1 MLEKVRKTVEKYK
14 MLQPGERVI
23 VAVSGGPDSVAL
35 LHALC
40 ELRRELSVELIVAHL
55 DHQMRPGSQADA
67 SFVAELAKSLELP
80 VVSGAIDV
88 PALIQCER
96 LSPEEG
102 ARMARYRF
110 LREVAQKQKAN
121 AVALGHTL
129 NDRVETFFI
138 NLLRGAGL
146 EGLAG
151 MPPVRLEGDL
161 RYIRPLIECTR
172 DEVLRHLKERKLSCR
187 EDPTNRDLRYLRNRV
202 RWELLLLLQ
211 KLSPSALEA
220 VVRAS
225 EIARLAHEHL
235 QRHLE
240 ELWPDLIA
248 QGRSG
253 ELALDRGK
261 LVALDEV
268 VQGYLIREA
277 IKRVKGDLCGID
289 AEHVE
294 RVLDA
299 VRRPRSGT
307 QVTLPGGL
315 RVDLEPE
322 RVIFTQRK
330 AFEQPKAFCY
340 ELKLGVNELPEISWR
355 FELEALEGSHPPQ
368 PDEGDR
374 LEARIDW
381 GTIAWP
387 LVVRNRRPG
396 DRFRPLGL
404 GGTKKLQD
412 FFTDE
417 KVPQAQRDRIPIVC
431 DQQGILWVVGYRL
444 DERARVQPKTKKTL
458 RIRAIPLGSSE
469 MPVSEKSKKKAEKEG
484 TEHRR

>member
-1 MLEKVRKTVEKYK
+1 MPLVMLEKVRRTVEKYK

-35 LHALC
+35 LHALY

-55 DHQMRPGSQADA
+55 DHRMRPGSQADA
-67 SFVAELAKSLELP
+67 RFVAELAKSLELP

-88 PALIQCER
+88 PALVQREKR
-96 LSPEEG
+96 SPEEG

-110 LREVAQKQKAN
+110 LREAAQSQNAN

-129 NDRVETFFI
+129 DDRVETFFI

-151 MPPVRLEGDL
+151 MPPVRYECNV

-172 DEVLRHLKERKLSCR
+172 DEVRRHLKERKLSYR

-202 RWELLLLLQ
+202 RWELLPLLQ
-211 KLSPSALEA
+211 ELSPSALEA

-240 ELWPDLIA
+240 ELWPDLTA

-253 ELALDRGK
+253 ELALDRRK
-261 LVALDEV
+261 LLALDGI
-268 VQGYLIREA
+268 VQEYVIREA
-277 IKRVKGDLCGID
+277 VRRVRGDLRGID

-294 RVLDA
+294 RVLDEIKK
-299 VRRPRSGT
+299 PRSGA

-322 RVIFTQRK
+322 RLIFARQDASEK
-330 AFEQPKAFCY
+330 PKAFCY
-340 ELKLGVNELPEISWR
+340 ELKLGVNELPAIGWR
-355 FELEALEGSHPPQ
+355 FELEALEGGHPPR
-368 PDEGDR
+368 PDGGDR

-387 LVVRNRRPG
+387 LVVRNRRAG

-412 FFTDE
+412 LFTDE
-417 KVPQAQRDRIPIVC
+417 KVPRAQRDRIPIVC
-431 DQQGILWVVGYRL
+431 DQRGILWVVGYRL

-458 RIRAIPLGSSE
+458 RIRAIPLGSSRMSVGE
-469 MPVSEKSKKKAEKEG
+469 NPS
-484 TEHRR
+484 

>member
-1 MLEKVRKTVEKYK
+1 MLEKVRRTVEKYK
-14 MLQPGERVI
+14 MLQPGDRVV

-40 ELRRELSVELIVAHL
+40 ELRRELEVKLIVAHL
-55 DHQMRPGSQADA
+55 DHRMRPNSREDA
-67 SFVAELAKSLELP
+67 RFVAKLAKSLKLP
-80 VVSGAIDV
+80 AVSRAIDV
-88 PALIQCER
+88 PALIQSKG

-102 ARMARYRF
+102 ARVARYRF
-110 LREVAQKQKAN
+110 LREVAKEQNAN

-151 MPPVRLEGDL
+151 MPPVRHECNL

-172 DEVLRHLKERKLSCR
+172 EEVLSFLKERGLSYR

-202 RWELLLLLQ
+202 RWELLPLVQ
-211 KLSPSALEA
+211 KLSSTALEA
-220 VVRAS
+220 VARAS

-235 QRHLE
+235 QRHVE
-240 ELWPDLIA
+240 ELWPSLTVRE
-248 QGRSG
+248 RSG
-253 ELALDRGK
+253 GIALDRRK
-261 LVALDEV
+261 LAALDEII
-268 VQGYLIREA
+268 QEYLTREA
-277 IKRVKGDLCGID
+277 IKRVKGDLRGID
-289 AEHVE
+289 AEHIE
-294 RVLDA
+294 RVLDEIKK
-299 VRRPRSGT
+299 PRSGA

-315 RVDLEPE
+315 RVDFEPE
-322 RVIFTQRK
+322 RVIFARQG
-330 AFEQPKAFCY
+330 AFEKPRAFCY
-340 ELKLGVNELPEISWR
+340 ELKLGVNELPEIGWR

-368 PDEGDR
+368 PDEEDR

-417 KVPQAQRDRIPIVC
+417 KVPRAQRDRIPIVC
-431 DQQGILWVVGYRL
+431 DQRGILWVVGYRL
-444 DERARVQPKTKKTL
+444 DERARVKPKTKKTL
-458 RIRAIPLGSSE
+458 RIRAVPLGSNEMLLSE
-469 MPVSEKSKKKAEKEG
+469 ESKKEAERG
-484 TEHRR
+484 N